1 MSAYQIGFDAGAI
14 QATRNEVVELPRG
27 KAVKFEASHGGEIH
41 VAGGTVWLQPE
52 RHGVVQSDRFG
63 DLVDYILC
71 EGDSMR
77 IEGRGPVVISALR
90 EASLSIMRAVR

>member
-41 VAGGTVWLQPE
+41 VAGGTVWLT
-52 RHGVVQSDRFG
+52 RFG

-90 EASLSIMRAVR
+90 EASLSIMRAAR